1 MKVPWLS
8 KDQIEKQAASVI
20 TNYELK
26 KGISVKPPIPVEMI
40 VEQSLGLQLAY
51 DDLRTRLGMDDVLGA
66 TYIKLKRICIDES
79 LLDNEVRLNFTCSHE
94 IGHWVLHRE
103 LIQFAA
109 RSKSN
114 GETIFCRIKD
124 AVRPIEWQSD
134 YFASCLLMPE
144 TAVIEAWDRTYGPQ
158 PLVLY
163 NEKKSIRNGPLYFD
177 PCAENWHLIASSVCQ
192 AGGFKNCSKQA
203 MIIRL
208 MELGLLQNRS
218 GVGIGWYKSY
228 S

>member
-1 MKVPWLS
+1 VKVPWLS
-8 KDQIEKQAASVI
+8 KKHIEKQATSVI
-20 TNYELK
+20 TEYERK
-26 KGISVKPPIPVEMI
+26 QGVTVKPPIPVEMI
-40 VEQSLGLQLAY
+40 AEQGLGLGLSY

-66 TYIKLKRICIDES
+66 TYVRLKRICIDES
-79 LLDNEVRLNFTCSHE
+79 LLDDEVRLNFTCSHE
-94 IGHWVLHRE
+94 IGHWVLHRQ

-109 RSKSN
+109 RSKSL
-114 GETIFCRIKD
+114 GETIFCRTKD

-144 TAVIEAWDRTYGPQ
+144 TDIVKAWNRTFGPK

-163 NEKKSIRNGPLYFD
+163 NEKKSMCNGPLYFD
-177 PCAENWHLIASSVCQ
+177 PCAENWHLIASAVCHT
-192 AGGFKNCSKQA
+192 GGFKNCSKQA

-208 MELGLLQNRS
+208 MELGLLRNRS
-218 GVGIGWYKSY
+218 GAHIGCYKSY